1 MQTQKSRFQKK
12 MRRLT
17 QRRLFLVLTFQR
29 IRNVILWLL
38 ALLFMIAALI
48 LVIVSWRMGFG
59 KELSLLIMCIIFIPM
74 ILVILI
80 EEIVKS
86 GGQKHRLFQKYG
98 AADILVERLQEGGE
112 HILLETKTIVLTE
125 SYILDQRNYESYIP
139 YGNLAAFETDD
150 GAFQKLLFGSSD
162 VYLNTLDAA
171 GDRFSCVIRPKDLCH
186 KSTIVTLIKKQAPHA
201 KYGIPLP
208 EKTQHRKKE

>member
-12 MRRLT
+12 MHRLT
-17 QRRLFLVLTFQR
+17 QRRLFLVLALQH
-29 IRNVILWLL
+29 IRNVIFWLL

-48 LVIVSWRMGFG
+48 LVIASWRMGFG

-74 ILVILI
+74 ISVILI
-80 EEIVKS
+80 EEILKS
-86 GGQKHRLFQKYG
+86 DGQKHSLFQKYG
-98 AADILVERLQEGGE
+98 AADILTERLQEGGE

-125 SYILDQRNYESYIP
+125 SYIIDQRNYENYIP
-139 YGNLAAFETDD
+139 YGKLAAFEIDD
-150 GAFQKLLFGSSD
+150 GLVHKMLFGSSD
-162 VYLNTLDAA
+162 VYLNMLDAA
-171 GDRFSCVIRPKDLCH
+171 GDRFNCVIRPKDLCH

-208 EKTQHRKKE
+208 EKTQKRQKE